1 MNRNYFIG
9 LHGAILWMLLMCI
22 PSVVGAVQVE
32 GMGIDKDHAVTNALQ
47 VAVEQV
53 VGVTVASATDVA
65 NFQVIKD
72 EIVTHSQGYV
82 TGYNILKESRDADGG
97 YTVLVDAQVNKG
109 QIESHVQTLDILMKM
124 AGHPRILIFG
134 DDTDINAVPSGT
146 EIFDPLVATV
156 AQVFKDKFRFEVV
169 DWPTMRTRFK
179 DLPGKL
185 NKEVAVKNRSRLQAD
200 YYVAVG
206 LDMTPASSEA
216 RARLDLN
223 MKGVRISDGHLLGE
237 SSRDVGVISTKGLKP
252 AQQYRRAVETASQ
265 DVFVAAADIATAVV
279 NELQSEVERGKGFR
293 YTLGFYDF
301 PDKPLLEAEMA
312 ALGGYVRHGVDK
324 SNSVTLQM
332 SYWSNLRTSALA
344 DQIRGVMEKHG
355 YQVKF
360 KQDGRLLKFKWENPE
375 GF

>member
-1 MNRNYFIG
+1 MNRNYFVG
-9 LHGAILWMLLMCI
+9 LHVAMLWVLLMCI
-22 PSVVGAVQVE
+22 PSVVGAVQVQ
-32 GMGIDKDHAVTNALQ
+32 GMGVDKDHAVTNALQ
-47 VAVEQV
+47 VAVEQI
-53 VGVTVASATDVA
+53 VGVTVVSATDVA

-82 TGYNILKESRDADGG
+82 TGYTILKETKEADGG
-97 YTVLVDAQVNKG
+97 YTVLVDVQVNKG

-134 DDTDINAVPSGT
+134 DDADINAVPSGT
-146 EIFDPLVATV
+146 EIFDPLVTTV
-156 AQVFKDKFRFEVV
+156 AKVFKDKFRFEVV
-169 DWPTMRTRFK
+169 DWSTMRTRFK

-185 NKEVAVKNRSRLQAD
+185 DKDVAITNRSRLQAD

-206 LDMTPASSEA
+206 LNMTPSSRGA
-216 RARLDLN
+216 KARLDLN

-237 SSRDVGVISTKGLKP
+237 TARDVGMIVIKDLNQGR
-252 AQQYRRAVETASQ
+252 QYRLAIETASQ
-265 DVFVAAADIATAVV
+265 DVFVAAADIATALV

-312 ALGGYVRHGVDK
+312 ALGGYVRHAVDK
-324 SNSVTLQM
+324 SSSVTLQM
-332 SYWSNLRTSALA
+332 SYWSNLRASALA
-344 DQIRGVMEKHG
+344 EQISAVMQKHG
-355 YQVKF
+355 YRVKF